1 MQRLRFADYAPAV
14 CAGLA
19 ISIGLLALHGWD
31 IGSHALIA
39 WSNDIATMK
48 FNVCVAAILAGVSLL
63 AFRPASWID
72 RIGQVAAAACA
83 CIGLATLAE
92 YAFRWNAG
100 IDELFVRDLNP
111 GPDLAAGRMAPAS
124 ALSFVCIGIALL
136 LARSRTTHRAA
147 QLVCLPA
154 GIVAMLSFSGYFYG
168 STELNRFAPFGPMAL
183 NTTFASACLLAGVL
197 LQMPDS
203 GLVASLTRRG
213 FSGTL
218 ARRLLPMA
226 VVVPLVAGWLTLRG
240 ENLGFYGREF
250 GVAIF
255 SVLTIVGLVFFLAG
269 SVNFLARIESARE
282 KTSLDLKRQRD
293 VLKHQAELIDLSN
306 DAIIIADSR
315 RRIVAWNGGAEA
327 LYGWR
332 ENEAIGQYIHEFL
345 RTSSTIPVTGID
357 EALHVRHKWEGQLV
371 HTCRDGRQVTVDS
384 RHVLRPDADGM
395 PGRFLEI
402 NRDVTDRKRLEE
414 QLFQSQKM
422 ESLGQLAGGIAH
434 DFNNL
439 LTVING
445 YCELILGSTESDR
458 RYLDDV
464 RQIRSAGDQ
473 AAKLTQQL
481 LAFSRKQLLKS
492 VILNLNHVIAD
503 TTRMLRRLIGSQSDL
518 VMNLAPD
525 LSNVRGDAGQV
536 QQILINLV
544 VNARDAMPA
553 GGTLRIETFN
563 VTRSL
568 RGADSPDAPQ
578 SCVQLTVIDTG
589 TGMKPEIVERIFEPF
604 FTTKSRERGTGLGL
618 ATVYGIVQQMSGEI
632 EVESRVGSGTLFHLY
647 FPKTDEAL
655 AAAAPIPV
663 ADLRGSA
670 NILVVEDQEN
680 VRALIVTALKG
691 FGYTVW
697 SAANAQQALSFSESH
712 KDRLDLLVSDIVMPG
727 MDGNELAVNIQ
738 KARPGIRILLISGY
752 TNRAIAAT
760 SVPQGAA
767 YLPKPFTPETLGD
780 KVRQLL
786 APPVSQKSVLLV
798 DDDAPVR
805 RAMRRFLTNAGFNVK
820 EAENGKDAIEQL
832 SQNGHVDLV
841 VTDMV
846 MDVQGGE
853 EMIAQLRQSHPT
865 LRVVAMSGAFQDDNG
880 ESALKLGI
888 AATLKK
894 PFTCQILLETVRRV
908 LAEG

>member
-1 MQRLRFADYAPAV
+1 MQRLRFADYAPPV

-19 ISIGLLALHGWD
+19 IAISILALYGWH
-31 IGSHALIA
+31 IGNHALIA
-39 WSNDIATMK
+39 WSSDIATMK
-48 FNVCVAAILAGVSLL
+48 FNVCVAAILAAISLL
-63 AFRPASWID
+63 TLRPASWVNW
-72 RIGQVAAAACA
+72 IGQVAAAASA
-83 CIGLATLAE
+83 CIGLATVAE

-111 GPDLAAGRMAPAS
+111 GPGLAAGRMAPAS
-124 ALSFVCIGIALL
+124 ALSFVCIGLALL
-136 LARSRTTHRAA
+136 LARRRATHRAA
-147 QLVCLPA
+147 QFLCLPA
-154 GIVAMLSFSGYFYG
+154 GVIALLSFSGYFYG
-168 STELNRFAPFGPMAL
+168 SVELNRFAPFGPMAL
-183 NTTFASACLLAGVL
+183 NTAITCGCLLMGIL
-197 LQMPDS
+197 LKMPDS
-203 GLVASLTRRG
+203 GVVAPLALRG
-213 FSGTL
+213 LSGTL
-218 ARRLLPMA
+218 ARRLIPMA
-226 VVVPLVAGWLTLRG
+226 VLVPLAAGWLTLRG
-240 ENLGFYGREF
+240 ENMGLYGREF

-255 SVLTIVGLVFFLAG
+255 SVLTIVGLVFLLAG
-269 SVNFLARIESARE
+269 SVNFLARIENSRE

-293 VLKHQAELIDLSN
+293 TLKHQAELIDLSN

-315 RRIVAWNGGAEA
+315 RRIVAWNGGAET

-345 RTSSTIPVTGID
+345 RTSSAIPVSEID
-357 EALHVRHKWEGQLV
+357 ETLRVRHKWEGQLI
-371 HTCRDGRQVTVDS
+371 HTCRDGKQVTVDS

-395 PGRFLEI
+395 PARFLEI

-445 YCELILGSTESDR
+445 YCELILGSTDSDR
-458 RYLDDV
+458 RHLDDI

-492 VILNLNHVIAD
+492 VVLNLNHVIAD
-503 TTRMLRRLIGSQSDL
+503 TTRMLRRLIGSQIDL

-525 LSNVRGDAGQV
+525 LANVRGDAGQV

-544 VNARDAMPA
+544 VNARDAMA
-553 GGTLRIETFN
+553 SGGTLRIETSN
-563 VTRSL
+563 TTRNF
-568 RGADSPDAPQ
+568 RRPDGPAVPQ
-578 SCVQLTVIDTG
+578 PCVQLTVIDTG

-632 EVESRVGSGTLFHLY
+632 EVESHVGTGTLFHLY

-655 AAAAPIPV
+655 ATATPVAA

-697 SAANAQQALSFSESH
+697 SAANAQQALAFSESH

-727 MDGNELAVNIQ
+727 MDGNELAVHIQ
-738 KARPGIRILLISGY
+738 KTRPGIRILLISGY

-832 SQNGHVDLV
+832 AQSGQVDLV

-853 EMIAQLRQSHPT
+853 EMIAQLRRSHPT
-865 LRVVAMSGAFQDDNG
+865 LRVIAMSGAFQDDNG
-880 ESALKLGI
+880 ETAKKLGI
-888 AATLKK
+888 TATLKK
-894 PFTCQILLETVRRV
+894 PFTWQVLLETVRRV
-908 LAEG
+908 LTET

>member
-1 MQRLRFADYAPAV
+1 
-14 CAGLA
+14 C
-19 ISIGLLALHGWD
+19 
-31 IGSHALIA
+31 
-39 WSNDIATMK
+39 
-48 FNVCVAAILAGVSLL
+48 
-63 AFRPASWID
+63 
-72 RIGQVAAAACA
+72 
-83 CIGLATLAE
+83 
-92 YAFRWNAG
+92 
-100 IDELFVRDLNP
+100 
-111 GPDLAAGRMAPAS
+111 
-124 ALSFVCIGIALL
+124 
-136 LARSRTTHRAA
+136 
-147 QLVCLPA
+147 
-154 GIVAMLSFSGYFYG
+154 
-168 STELNRFAPFGPMAL
+168 
-183 NTTFASACLLAGVL
+183 ACLLAGIWL
-197 LQMPDS
+197 EMPES
-203 GLVASLTRRG
+203 GLVAPMTLRG

-218 ARRLLPMA
+218 ARRLIPMA
-226 VVVPLVAGWLTLRG
+226 VLVPLAAGWLTLRG
-240 ENLGFYGREF
+240 ENMGLYGREF

-269 SVNFLARIESARE
+269 SVNFLARIENVRE

-293 VLKHQAELIDLSN
+293 TLKHQAELIDLSN

-332 ENEAIGQYIHEFL
+332 ESEAIGQYMHEFL
-345 RTSSTIPVTGID
+345 RTSSTTPTTEID
-357 EALHVRHKWEGQLV
+357 EILRGRHKWEGQLI
-371 HTCRDGRQVTVDS
+371 HTCRDGSLVTVDS
-384 RHVLRPDADGM
+384 RQVLRPDAEGA

-445 YCELILGSTESDR
+445 YCELLLGAPEGDR

-492 VILNLNHVIAD
+492 VVLNLNHVIAD
-503 TTRMLRRLIGSQSDL
+503 TTRMLRRLIGSQIDL

-525 LSNVRGDAGQV
+525 LSNVRGDAGQA

-563 VTRSL
+563 TTRNFRHGDSV
-568 RGADSPDAPQ
+568 GAAQP
-578 SCVQLTVIDTG
+578 CVQLTVIDTG

-632 EVESRVGSGTLFHLY
+632 EVESRVGTGTLFHLY
-647 FPKTDEAL
+647 FPRTDEPL
-655 AAAAPIPV
+655 AAAAPV
-663 ADLRGSA
+663 AAADLRGSEH
-670 NILVVEDQEN
+670 ILVVEDQEN

-697 SAANAQQALSFSESH
+697 SAANAQQALAFIESH

-727 MDGNELAVNIQ
+727 MDGNELAVHVQ

-760 SVPQGAA
+760 AVPQGAA

-786 APPVSQKSVLLV
+786 APPVSPRSVLLV
-798 DDDAPVR
+798 
-805 RAMRRFLTNAGFNVK
+805 
-820 EAENGKDAIEQL
+820 
-832 SQNGHVDLV
+832 
-841 VTDMV
+841 
-846 MDVQGGE
+846 
-853 EMIAQLRQSHPT
+853 
-865 LRVVAMSGAFQDDNG
+865 
-880 ESALKLGI
+880 
-888 AATLKK
+888 
-894 PFTCQILLETVRRV
+894 
-908 LAEG
+908 

>member
-1 MQRLRFADYAPAV
+1 MQRLRFADYAPAA
-14 CAGLA
+14 CAGISIA
-19 ISIGLLALHGWD
+19 ISLLALHGWH

-48 FNVCVAAILAGVSLL
+48 VNVCVAAILAAVSLL
-63 AFRPASWID
+63 ILRGASWISW
-72 RIGQVAAAACA
+72 ISAATAAASAA
-83 CIGLATLAE
+83 VGLATLAE
-92 YAFRWNAG
+92 YLFHWDPG

-111 GPDLAAGRMAPAS
+111 GPGLAPGRMAPAS

-136 LARSRTTHRAA
+136 VARRRAHRAA
-147 QLVCLPA
+147 QFICLPA
-154 GIVAMLSFSGYFYG
+154 GIIALLSFSGYFYG

-183 NTTFASACLLAGVL
+183 NTAFTCAFLLAGIL
-197 LQMPDS
+197 LRMPDS
-203 GLVASLTRRG
+203 GLVAPLTLRG

-218 ARRLLPMA
+218 ARRLIPMA
-226 VVVPLVAGWLTLRG
+226 VLVPLAAGWLTLRG
-240 ENLGFYGREF
+240 ENLNLYGREF

-269 SVNFLARIESARE
+269 SVNFLSRIEQVRE

-293 VLKHQAELIDLSN
+293 ILKRQAELIDLSN

-332 ENEAIGQYIHEFL
+332 ESEAMGQYIHEFL
-345 RTSSTIPVTGID
+345 HTSATIPTTEID
-357 EALHVRHKWEGQLV
+357 ESLRRNNKWEGQLI
-371 HTCRDGRQVTVDS
+371 HTCRDGKQVTVDS
-384 RHVLRPDADGM
+384 RQTLRPDAEGA
-395 PGRFLEI
+395 PGRYLEI

-445 YCELILGSTESDR
+445 YCELILGSQESSR
-458 RYLDDV
+458 SHLDDV

-473 AAKLTQQL
+473 AAKLTGQL

-492 VILNLNHVIAD
+492 VVLNLNNVIAD
-503 TTRMLRRLIGSQSDL
+503 TTRMLRRLIGSQIDL
-518 VMNLAPD
+518 VMHLPPD
-525 LSNVRGDAGQV
+525 LANVRGDAGQV

-544 VNARDAMPA
+544 VNARDAMPS
-553 GGTLRIETFN
+553 GGTLRVETVN
-563 VTRSL
+563 VTRTIR
-568 RGADSPDAPQ
+568 RGDQAGEAH
-578 SCVQLTVIDTG
+578 SCVQLTVADTG
-589 TGMKPEIVERIFEPF
+589 TGMKPEILERIFEPF

-618 ATVYGIVQQMSGEI
+618 ATVYGIVQQMGGEI
-632 EVESRVGSGTLFHLY
+632 EVDSRVGIGTAFHLY

-655 AAAAPIPV
+655 AAAAPV
-663 ADLRGSA
+663 AAADLRGSE

-680 VRALIVTALKG
+680 VRTLIVTALEG
-691 FGYTVW
+691 FGYNVW
-697 SAANAQQALSFSESH
+697 SAANAQQALAFSESH
-712 KDRLDLLVSDIVMPG
+712 KGRLDLLVSDIVMPG
-727 MDGNELAVNIQ
+727 MDGNELAVHIR

-760 SVPQGAA
+760 AVPQGAA

-786 APPVSQKSVLLV
+786 APPVSPKNVLLV

-805 RAMRRFLTNAGFNVK
+805 RAMRRFLTNAGFSVK
-820 EAENGKDAIEQL
+820 EAENGRDAIEQL
-832 SQNGHVDLV
+832 SANGHFDLI

-853 EMIAQLRQSHPT
+853 EMIAQLRQSHPD
-865 LRVVAMSGAFQDDNG
+865 LRIVAMSGAFQDDNG
-880 ESALKLGI
+880 ETASRLGI
-888 AATLKK
+888 SATLKK
-894 PFTCQILLETVRRV
+894 PFTWQILLETVRRV
-908 LAEG
+908 LTEA